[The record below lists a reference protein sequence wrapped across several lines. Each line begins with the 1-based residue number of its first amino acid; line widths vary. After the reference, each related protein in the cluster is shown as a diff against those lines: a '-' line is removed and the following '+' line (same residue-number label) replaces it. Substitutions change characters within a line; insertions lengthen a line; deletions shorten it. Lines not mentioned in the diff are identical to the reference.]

1 MAAVAL
7 TAGGASVPDRAFR
20 WSLAGHGLLLLLVLM
35 GGLTL
40 PRSPPPTQLAI
51 KATVVDP
58 NATRRSP
65 TAPPESSPRP
75 LPETKPEAKPE
86 AKVEPKP
93 DPRLE
98 ERKAE
103 QQKQE
108 KDRQQAVE
116 REKALQEKQR
126 TEQIKVQQAA
136 EKQEKQ
142 EKQAREKA
150 AAEKLQAEKLQAE
163 RLKAA
168 RVKEEAAQREIARQL
183 EAEDRLLAAT
193 RSGALADYLGMIS
206 QKVTRNWI
214 RPPGTRAGLEAVVL
228 VTQIPGGEV
237 ISAQIVSCNGDE
249 AVCRSIEAA
258 VLKASPL
265 PLPDDAALF
274 DRSLRFTFKP
284 EQ

>member
-51 KATVVDP
+51 KATVVDA
-58 NATRRSP
+58 NATRPPP
-65 TAPPESSPRP
+65 TAPPESSPKPR
-75 LPETKPEAKPE
+75 PETKPVTKP
-86 AKVEPKP
+86 VTKP
-93 DPRLE
+93 DPRVE

-108 KDRQQAVE
+108 KDRQQALE

-126 TEQIKVQQAA
+126 TEQIKAQQAA

-142 EKQAREKA
+142 EKQEREKA
-150 AAEKLQAEKLQAE
+150 VAEKLQADKIEAA

-168 RVKEEAAQREIARQL
+168 QVKEEAARLEIARQL
-183 EAEDRLLAAT
+183 EAEEHLLAAT

-228 VTQIPGGEV
+228 VTQIPGGVV
-237 ISAQIVSCNGDE
+237 IGAQIVSCNGDE
-249 AVCRSIEAA
+249 AVCRSIERA